1 MAARVHPIAPP
12 ASYAPTYYPLYPV
25 TTAKFV
31 LLSIS
36 TFGLYELVW
45 AYENWLRIN
54 GRLRAGRR
62 VSPIWRTL
70 LSQIYHFSLFRG
82 IRDFGLS
89 NGVDAWWN
97 PYLLGLVFLVCPS
110 LGKLPDQWGMLTLA
124 ASILALIPVQR
135 TAQQINGL
143 YAGSVTEV
151 RNRSLSAINVIAL
164 LIGVIIW
171 TVLLQRWGIVKIYIG

>member
-1 MAARVHPIAPP
+1 
-12 ASYAPTYYPLYPV
+12 
-25 TTAKFV
+25 
-31 LLSIS
+31 
-36 TFGLYELVW
+36 
-45 AYENWLRIN
+45 
-54 GRLRAGRR
+54 
-62 VSPIWRTL
+62 
-70 LSQIYHFSLFRG
+70 
-82 IRDFGLS
+82 
-89 NGVDAWWN
+89 
-97 PYLLGLVFLVCPS
+97 
-110 LGKLPDQWGMLTLA
+110 MLTLA